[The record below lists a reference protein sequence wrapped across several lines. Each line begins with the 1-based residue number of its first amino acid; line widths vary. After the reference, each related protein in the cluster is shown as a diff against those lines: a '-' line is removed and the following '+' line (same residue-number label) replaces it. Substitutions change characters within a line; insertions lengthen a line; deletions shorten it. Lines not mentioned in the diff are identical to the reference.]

1 MHLLSLV
8 CTCNLLFAKCISDF
22 PNLQFCSGNME
33 CMHLVASNLS
43 LVFGSYRSFL
53 QGISYLQ
60 TPLLMVEFFWC
71 LLCSSFLLLS
81 VSPILPLLDSIMFGK
96 RFLTKKV
103 LNEMEFYILS
113 LCSKFWDSVLF
124 LSRLLQNVS
133 IFLLMKR
140 MEYLLTR
147 IILLSMSEPFLILT
161 ELIFSGFKCMLKH
174 VYCRAVIPT
183 ICLLLTPCLSVVV
196 MMLLLLLVTI
206 MEFFQSSFCEKNSCL
221 SYFLHVCVWGAKK
234 RKGIFVFYK
243 NIFGLYFGS
252 IWFLNFFPNRYSP
265 CFCRSNAFSFNIDL
279 TWYWEF
285 ITLPNIFNLL

>member
-1 MHLLSLV
+1 
-8 CTCNLLFAKCISDF
+8 
-22 PNLQFCSGNME
+22 
-33 CMHLVASNLS
+33 
-43 LVFGSYRSFL
+43 
-53 QGISYLQ
+53 
-60 TPLLMVEFFWC
+60 
-71 LLCSSFLLLS
+71 
-81 VSPILPLLDSIMFGK
+81 MFGK

-113 LCSKFWDSVLF
+113 LCSKFWDPVLF

-140 MEYLLTR
+140 MEYLLTK

-174 VYCRAVIPT
+174 VCCRAVIPT

-221 SYFLHVCVWGAKK
+221 SYFLHVCVRG
-234 RKGIFVFYK
+234 
-243 NIFGLYFGS
+243 
-252 IWFLNFFPNRYSP
+252 
-265 CFCRSNAFSFNIDL
+265 
-279 TWYWEF
+279 
-285 ITLPNIFNLL
+285 